1 MNSCSYWAAG
11 HITTFFKIA
20 DSSDDLLYKGSC
32 GAGFNIKRG
41 VIATVSNAPSLNLT
55 HRIYF
60 NGSLQSQN
68 TTGITDYIFT
78 ELEEIIQDK
87 LPKLE
92 IKYDFQV
99 PIGSGYGTSASAA
112 LTTVFAINSFLDL
125 HIPEINLW
133 QIAHKAEIANKTG
146 LGDILGMYSN
156 SKFELRIK
164 EGAPGIGIVKPIN
177 FQGDEYDLYTL
188 TLGPLS
194 KKNILSDPSK
204 RKKIIEK
211 GLESVERF
219 QRLPTF
225 DNFCEI
231 SLEFTKF
238 IDLLP
243 RKLQKVVDSFGSSI
257 KCSQIMLGES
267 LYFFV
272 PRGMGLPDIEEFY
285 PVKEDLTEKT
295 LHRII

>member
-125 HIPEINLW
+125 HLPEINLW

-164 EGAPGIGIVKPIN
+164 EGAQGIGIVKQIN
-177 FQGDEYDLYTL
+177 F
-188 TLGPLS
+188 
-194 KKNILSDPSK
+194 K
-204 RKKIIEK
+204 
-211 GLESVERF
+211 
-219 QRLPTF
+219 
-225 DNFCEI
+225 
-231 SLEFTKF
+231 
-238 IDLLP
+238 
-243 RKLQKVVDSFGSSI
+243 
-257 KCSQIMLGES
+257 
-267 LYFFV
+267 
-272 PRGMGLPDIEEFY
+272 
-285 PVKEDLTEKT
+285 
-295 LHRII
+295 